1 MPTLAMVKRK
11 KDGKKESWGRGNEG
25 DGSIFIFKTVE
36 QTSKW
41 PFCVCVWGGAATCK
55 CVEQSHREAQAWGR
69 TGGELPRGPG
79 YITQVLC
86 VASVPS
92 H

>member
-11 KDGKKESWGRGNEG
+11 KDGEKESWGRGNEG

-36 QTSKW
+36 QTLKW
-41 PFCVCVWGGAATCK
+41 PFCVGEVAATCR
-55 CVEQSHREAQAWGR
+55 CVEQSHKEAQAWGR

-79 YITQVLC
+79 CITQVLC
-86 VASVPS
+86 VASVPP